1 MRGERKVEY
10 WGETGRDCFSRG
22 GEHLA
27 GCREKRDDNPMWK
40 HISDTHDG
48 LRGDEIFTMR
58 MEKVFRKP
66 LARQIREGV
75 EIEMSEQILM
85 NSKSEWNSAR
95 IPRIVIEEGERQIE
109 DSESGLGKK
118 GEEEKKSRQKERMA
132 DGRERNR
139 NTKRVRAETELEVQ
153 NCSKRIRVEGEIIKK
168 RQSIESERHRA
179 GVKLKRDRERKE
191 RARVGIK
198 GSEVSEGRAYWQSKF
213 SIMAEK

>member
-1 MRGERKVEY
+1 MRQIRFVERAGVSLQDTLVSSNPWGDEKCGRGGCFVCRGDNGGVDSCMKESVLYSIRCNECERGERKVEY

-85 NSKSEWNSAR
+85 NSKSEWNSA
-95 IPRIVIEEGERQIE
+95 
-109 DSESGLGKK
+109 
-118 GEEEKKSRQKERMA
+118 
-132 DGRERNR
+132 
-139 NTKRVRAETELEVQ
+139 
-153 NCSKRIRVEGEIIKK
+153 
-168 RQSIESERHRA
+168 
-179 GVKLKRDRERKE
+179 
-191 RARVGIK
+191 
-198 GSEVSEGRAYWQSKF
+198 
-213 SIMAEK
+213 